1 MSETVPNSC
10 PYYKDKTTCNG
21 NVVFKVGRS
30 FGTCDKCGRDIPL
43 IVEM

>member
-1 MSETVPNSC
+1 MSIVVKNSC
-10 PYYKDKTTCNG
+10 PYYRNKTTCNG
-21 NVVFKVGRS
+21 NVTFKVGYF

>member
-10 PYYKDKTTCNG
+10 PYYKNGTTCNG
-21 NVVFKVGRS
+21 NVTFKVGQS